1 MEPLAFNVKIAP
13 TASALQ
19 FGDACRIE
27 LWSLSSVQDRAE
39 AVKLIG
45 FRQKNLCLRF
55 YLGGK
60 SETLI
65 CEFLAS
71 IAALQSA
78 LRFTKEYAAV
88 KFDVAE
94 TEVVEAAKLI
104 GYDDKAMRLMI
115 EVEGDK
121 RQPKAKESTPYG
133 AFWQALDKAGFHNR
147 PDVRRWI
154 ECRADE
160 SEWEAKERLRYALG
174 VKKRSMEAS
183 PELLLKWLNKAE
195 FMDGAISFVETLR
208 FGQHNEG
215 APPCRGK

>member
-45 FRQKNLCLRF
+45 FRQKNLHLRF

-104 GYDDKAMRLMI
+104 GYDDKAMRLVV
-115 EVEGDK
+115 EVEGEK
-121 RQPKAKESTPYG
+121 RQPKVKEPTPYG

-154 ECRADE
+154 GYSGLDE
-160 SEWEAKERLRYALG
+160 RDAKQRLRQIFNAQS
-174 VKKRSMEAS
+174 RATDIS
-183 PELLLKWLNKAE
+183 PDDLREWAARMPDNDSVLT
-195 FMDGAISFVETLR
+195 MIETLR
-208 FGQHNEG
+208 YGQHNG
-215 APPCRGK
+215 